1 MGARRGRA
9 GAEAQCKSVRARG
22 RAPPREGPG
31 EAAAGGRRAALL
43 LGSGFRGPPRVQP
56 ASGVL
61 ARAVYLPAIAC
72 GGGRGRGQAP
82 GSEPTAP
89 GAPHFLWLA
98 FGFGLAGGGATAP
111 ARSPGAIESG
121 LLARELRG
129 SACPAARGLAAR
141 RLGGR
146 LGPRPRGR
154 PLRCCAWRPTAGRSA
169 WSGAPGSAERAGRS
183 LGGGSPP
190 AAAPAAAAA
199 PAPRPQPSPGFPRSG
214 CYGDSCAG
222 E

>member
-1 MGARRGRA
+1 MGARRGWA
-9 GAEAQCKSVRARG
+9 GAEIQFESVRARG
-22 RAPPREGPG
+22 RAPPGEGPG
-31 EAAAGGRRAALL
+31 EAAAGGRRAAPLL
-43 LGSGFRGPPRVQP
+43 PGSGFCCPRRVQP

-61 ARAVYLPAIAC
+61 ARAGYLPAIAC
-72 GGGRGRGQAP
+72 GAGRGRGQAP
-82 GSEPTAP
+82 GSGPTAP
-89 GAPHFLWLA
+89 GAPPFLWLA
-98 FGFGLAGGGATAP
+98 FGFGLAGGGAAAP

-121 LLARELRG
+121 LLARKLRG
-129 SACPAARGLAAR
+129 SACPAARGWAAG

-169 WSGAPGSAERAGRS
+169 WSGAPRRAGSAGRS
-183 LGGGSPP
+183 RGGGSPP
-190 AAAPAAAAA
+190 AAAPAAAA